1 MIAEVIVDV
10 LNSSVDKVFD
20 YKVPEGFSLQA
31 GCRVTVPFGNRIIE
45 GFVIYIKNESAL
57 PDNKLKSII
66 RKIDESPLILP
77 EMINLMHFM
86 TKRYNIKLVD
96 ALRLFIPTEL
106 RTGKIKPL
114 KKIMCILNEK
124 IDLTAYE
131 MSLRKNSLKQRALLE
146 YLKEKKNEQQ
156 SVLNQ
161 RFSSGAVNKFI
172 KDGVILINEVEEHRK
187 PVEMLVAN
195 KQITLTAEQER
206 AIKEIEKFENKTYL
220 LHGVT
225 GSGKTE
231 VYMNLIEK
239 TVLAGKTAIML
250 VPEISLT
257 PQVLG
262 NFKARLGATVA
273 LLHSGLSAG
282 ERFDEWRRLLLGE
295 AKVVVGARSAI
306 FAPLNNI
313 GIIVIDEEHETTYNS
328 ESNPRYKTFEI
339 AKFRMTYNNCPLILG
354 SATPSI
360 KSYFEAEKGISK
372 LLEMP
377 VRTNKRE
384 MPKIQIVD
392 MMQEI
397 RAGNGNIFSRQLIND
412 LNECLSNNQQALLFL
427 NRRGYTSFMRCRECG
442 YVAKC
447 TDCDVSLVYHKAEE
461 KLKCHYCGKRFK
473 ALTVC
478 PQCNSS
484 YIRQG
489 AIGTQKVVDE
499 IKQIFP
505 DVKVF
510 RMDNDTTRNKNAYQ
524 KILEEFSKTK
534 PSILVGT
541 QMIAKG
547 HDFDAVTL
555 VGIIDADQSLY
566 QTDFQ
571 STEKTFQLI
580 TQVSGRAGRKDGG
593 GKIVLQTYN
602 PRHYVYKF
610 SANYN
615 YKGFYE
621 REINIREVTKFPP
634 FSCIVRILITDEK
647 EEFVR
652 QTTLDLFSKIS
663 KLKQR
668 FNENIF
674 YCEAM
679 KSPHSR
685 IKNKIRYQ
693 ILLRFTKEKEYDILK
708 EIYGIIND
716 YKSSKISIFVE
727 IDPTNLS

>member
-1 MIAEVIVDV
+1 MIAEIIVDV
-10 LNSSVDKVFD
+10 LNSNVDKVYD
-20 YKVPEGFSLQA
+20 YKVPQDFSLET
-31 GCRVTVPFGNRIIE
+31 GIRVVVPFGKRIIE
-45 GFVIYIKNESAL
+45 GFVINLKEFSTLAE
-57 PDNKLKSII
+57 DKLKCVI
-66 RKIDESPLILP
+66 RKIDESPIILP
-77 EMINLMHFM
+77 ELIELMHFM
-86 TKRYNIKLVD
+86 TNRYNIKLVD

-114 KKIMCILNEK
+114 KKIVCFLNEE
-124 IDLTAYE
+124 IDLENYA
-131 MSLRKNSLKQRALLE
+131 SNLRKNSFKQQSLLQ
-146 YLKEKKNEQQ
+146 YLKEKKSELQ

-161 RFSSGAVNKFI
+161 NFSASAVNKFK
-172 KDGVILINEVEEHRK
+172 KDGIILTDEVEERRK
-187 PVEMLVAN
+187 PSEMLVSD
-195 KQITLTAEQER
+195 KKLTLTAEQER
-206 AIKEIEKFENKTYL
+206 AITAIEKFENKTFL

-239 TVLAGKTAIML
+239 AIQNGKTAMML

-262 NFKARLGATVA
+262 SFKARLGSTVA

-282 ERFDEWRRLLLGE
+282 ERFDEWRRLLHGE

-306 FAPLNNI
+306 FAPLKNI
-313 GIIVIDEEHETTYNS
+313 GIIVIDEEHESSYNS
-328 ESNPRYKTFEI
+328 ESNPRYKTYEI
-339 AKFRMTYNNCPLILG
+339 AKFRMKFNKCPLVLG

-360 KSYFEAEKGISK
+360 KSYFDAVNNKST

-377 VRTNKRE
+377 IRTNQKE

-397 RAGNGNIFSRQLIND
+397 RAGNGSMFSGQLISD
-412 LNECLSNNQQALLFL
+412 LYECLNKNQQALLFL
-427 NRRGYTSFMRCRECG
+427 NRRGFTSFMRCRECG

-478 PQCNSS
+478 PQCKSS

-499 IKQIFP
+499 VKKIFP
-505 DVKVF
+505 QVKIF

-524 KILEEFSKTK
+524 KILEEFSKSK
-534 PSILVGT
+534 PAILVGT

-547 HDFDAVTL
+547 HDFDAVSL

-566 QTDFQ
+566 QSDYQ
-571 STEKTFQLI
+571 SPEKTFQLI
-580 TQVSGRAGRKDGG
+580 TQVSGRAGRKDAV

-610 SANYN
+610 SANYD
-615 YKGFYE
+615 YKNFYE
-621 REINIREVTKFPP
+621 KEINIRQVTKFPP
-634 FSCIVRILITDEK
+634 FASLVRILITDEK
-647 EEFVR
+647 EEIVR
-652 QTTLDLFSKIS
+652 ETTLEIFSKITE
-663 KLKQR
+663 LKK
-668 FNENIF
+668 ENPEDF
-674 YCEAM
+674 YYCDAM
-679 KSPHSR
+679 KSPHNK

-693 ILLRFTKEKEYDILK
+693 VLLRFTKQKECDILK
-708 EIYGIIND
+708 EIY
-716 YKSSKISIFVE
+716 KIVNGFKHLKANIFVE
-727 IDPTNLS
+727 IDPPNLS

>member
-1 MIAEVIVDV
+1 MIAQVIVDV
-10 LNSSVDKVFD
+10 LNSNVDKVFD
-20 YKVPEGFSLQA
+20 YKVPDDLSLEA
-31 GCRVTVPFGNRIIE
+31 GCRVVVPFGKRVVE
-45 GFVIYIKNESAL
+45 GFVINIKDFSTVPN
-57 PDNKLKSII
+57 DKLKFIT
-66 RKIDESPLILP
+66 RKIEDSALILP
-77 EMINLMHFM
+77 ELISLMHFM
-86 TKRYNIKLVD
+86 TERYNIKLVD
-96 ALRLFIPTEL
+96 ALRLFIPSEL

-114 KKIMCILNEK
+114 KKIMCILNENL
-124 IDLTAYE
+124 DLNAYE
-131 MSLRKNSLKQRALLE
+131 MSLRKNSLKQQALLQ
-146 YLKEKKNEQQ
+146 YMKVKKSEQQ

-161 RFSSGAVNKFI
+161 MFSAGAVNKFK
-172 KDGVILINEVEEHRK
+172 KDGLFLIDEVEERRR
-187 PVEMLVAN
+187 PEEMLIID

-206 AIKEIEKFENKTYL
+206 AIKQIENFENKTFL

-239 TVLAGKTAIML
+239 AVLDGKTAIML

-306 FAPLNNI
+306 FAPLKNI
-313 GIIVIDEEHETTYNS
+313 GIIVIDEEHESTYNS
-328 ESNPRYKTFEI
+328 ESNPRYKTHEI
-339 AKFRMTYNNCPLILG
+339 AKFRMEYNKCPLILG

-360 KSYFEAEKGISK
+360 KSYFDAVNNKST

-377 VRTNKRE
+377 VRTNKKE
-384 MPKIQIVD
+384 MPKIQIID

-397 RAGNGNIFSRQLIND
+397 RAGNGSMFSRQLVND
-412 LNECLSNNQQALLFL
+412 LYECLNNNEQALLFL

-499 IKQIFP
+499 IKIIFP
-505 DVKVF
+505 QVKVF

-524 KILEEFSKTK
+524 KILEEFSKNK
-534 PSILVGT
+534 PAILVGT

-566 QTDFQ
+566 QSDFQ

-580 TQVSGRAGRKDGG
+580 TQVSGRAGRKDSI

-621 REINIREVTKFPP
+621 KEINIREVTNFPP
-634 FSCIVRILITDEK
+634 FSSIVRILITDEK
-647 EEFVR
+647 EEVVR
-652 QTTLDLFSKIS
+652 ETTIEIFSKLGE
-663 KLKQR
+663 LKQKYA
-668 FNENIF
+668 ENF
-674 YCEAM
+674 YYCEAM

-693 ILLRFTKEKEYDILK
+693 ILLRFTKIKECDILK
-708 EIYGIIND
+708 EIYEIINQ
-716 YKSSKISIFVE
+716 YKNLKASIFVE
-727 IDPTNLS
+727 INPMNLS

>member
-1 MIAEVIVDV
+1 MIAEIIVDV
-10 LNSSVDKVFD
+10 LSSNVDRVYD
-20 YKVPEGFSLQA
+20 YKVPENFSLQV
-31 GCRVTVPFGNRIIE
+31 GGRVVVPFGKRIIE
-45 GFVIYIKNESAL
+45 GFVIKIKEFSDL
-57 PDNKLKSII
+57 PDEKLKTVL
-66 RKIDESPLILP
+66 RKIDDSPLILP
-77 EMINLMHFM
+77 EFIELMHFM
-86 TKRYNIKLVD
+86 VRRYNIKLVD
-96 ALRLFIPTEL
+96 ALRLFVPTEL

-114 KKIMCILNEK
+114 KKVLCVLNEK
-124 IDLTAYE
+124 IDLDAYA
-131 MSLRKNSLKQRALLE
+131 LTFRKNSFKQTALLQ
-146 YLKEKKNEQQ
+146 YLKEKNSEFQ

-161 RFSSGAVNKFI
+161 KFSANAVNKFK
-172 KDGVILINEVEEHRK
+172 KDGVILTDEIEELRK
-187 PVEMLVAN
+187 PSEMQVLN
-195 KQITLTAEQER
+195 KKLKLTPEQKR
-206 AIKEIEKFENKTYL
+206 AITEIEKFENKTYL

-239 TVLAGKTAIML
+239 VVQTGKTAVML

-262 NFKARLGATVA
+262 SFKARLGDAVA

-306 FAPLNNI
+306 FAPLKNI
-313 GIIVIDEEHETTYNS
+313 GIIVIDEEHETSYNS
-328 ESNPRYKTFEI
+328 ESNPRYKTYEL
-339 AKFRMTYNNCPLILG
+339 AEFRMKFNNCPLILG

-360 KSYFEAEKGISK
+360 KSYFDAMNEKTT

-377 VRTNKRE
+377 VRTNQKE

-397 RAGNGNIFSRQLIND
+397 RAGNGSIFSRQLIND
-412 LNECLSNNQQALLFL
+412 LFECVNKEEQALLFL
-427 NRRGYTSFMRCRECG
+427 NRRGFTSFMRCRECG
-442 YVAKC
+442 YIAKC

-478 PQCNSS
+478 PECKSS

-489 AIGTQKVVDE
+489 AVGTQKVVDE
-499 IKQIFP
+499 IKKIFP
-505 DVKVF
+505 EVKIF

-524 KILEEFSKTK
+524 KILEDFSKNR
-534 PSILVGT
+534 PAILVGT

-547 HDFDAVTL
+547 HDFDAVSI

-566 QTDFQ
+566 QSDFQ

-602 PRHYVYKF
+602 PWHYVYKF

-621 REINIREVTKFPP
+621 KEINIREITKFPP
-634 FSCIVRILITDEK
+634 FASLIRILISDEK
-647 EEFVR
+647 EEIVR
-652 QTTLDLFSKIS
+652 DIILEIFSKITE
-663 KLKQR
+663 LKNQ
-668 FNENIF
+668 FQKDF
-674 YCEAM
+674 YYCNSM
-679 KSPHSR
+679 KSPHNK

-693 ILLRFTKEKEYDILK
+693 ILLRFTKEKECDILK
-708 EIYGIIND
+708 EIYKIVNE
-716 YKSSKISIFVE
+716 YKNLKTNIFVE
-727 IDPTNLS
+727 IDPPNLG

>member
-1 MIAEVIVDV
+1 MIAEIIVDV
-10 LNSSVDKVFD
+10 LSSNVDRVYD
-20 YKVPEGFSLQA
+20 YKVPENFSLQV
-31 GCRVTVPFGNRIIE
+31 GVRVVIPFGKRIVE
-45 GFVIYIKNESAL
+45 GFVIKIKEFSNL
-57 PDNKLKSII
+57 PDEKLKSILK
-66 RKIDESPLILP
+66 KIDDSPLILP
-77 EMINLMHFM
+77 EFIELMHFM
-86 TKRYNIKLVD
+86 VRRYNIKLVD

-114 KKIMCILNEK
+114 KKILCILNKNINLEEYAS
-124 IDLTAYE
+124 T
-131 MSLRKNSLKQRALLE
+131 LRKNSFKQQALLQ
-146 YLKEKKNEQQ
+146 YLKEKKREFQP
-156 SVLNQ
+156 VLNKN
-161 RFSSGAVNKFI
+161 FSASAVNKFK
-172 KDGVILINEVEEHRK
+172 KDGIISTDEIEELRK
-187 PVEMLVAN
+187 PSEMQILN
-195 KQITLTAEQER
+195 KKLKLTPEQKR
-206 AIKEIEKFENKTYL
+206 AITEIEKFENKTYL

-239 TVLAGKTAIML
+239 VVQAGKTAIML

-262 NFKARLGATVA
+262 SFKARLGDAVA

-282 ERFDEWRRLLLGE
+282 ERFDEWRRLFLNE

-306 FAPLNNI
+306 FAPLKNI
-313 GIIVIDEEHETTYNS
+313 GIIVIDEEHETSYNS
-328 ESNPRYKTFEI
+328 ESNPRYKTYEL
-339 AKFRMTYNNCPLILG
+339 AEFRMKFNNCSLLLG

-360 KSYFEAEKGISK
+360 KSYFDAMKEKTT

-377 VRTNKRE
+377 VRTNQKE

-397 RAGNGNIFSRQLIND
+397 RAGNGSIFSRQLIND
-412 LNECLSNNQQALLFL
+412 LYECINKKEQALLFL
-427 NRRGYTSFMRCRECG
+427 NRRGFTSFMRCRECG
-442 YVAKC
+442 YIAKC

-478 PQCNSS
+478 PECKSS

-489 AIGTQKVVDE
+489 AVGTQKVVDE
-499 IKQIFP
+499 IKKIFP
-505 DVKVF
+505 EVKVF

-524 KILEEFSKTK
+524 KILEDFSKNR
-534 PSILVGT
+534 PAILVGT

-547 HDFDAVTL
+547 HDFDAVSI

-566 QTDFQ
+566 QSDFQ

-602 PRHYVYKF
+602 PKHYVYRF

-615 YKGFYE
+615 YKSFYE
-621 REINIREVTKFPP
+621 KEINIREVTNFPP
-634 FSCIVRILITDEK
+634 FASLVRILISDEK
-647 EEFVR
+647 EEIVR
-652 QTTLDLFSKIS
+652 DTTLEIFSKITE
-663 KLKQR
+663 LKKQ
-668 FNENIF
+668 FQKDF
-674 YCEAM
+674 YYCDAM
-679 KSPHSR
+679 KSPHNK
-685 IKNKIRYQ
+685 IKNKMRYQ
-693 ILLRFTKEKEYDILK
+693 ILLRFTKEKECDILK
-708 EIYGIIND
+708 EIYEIVNNF
-716 YKSSKISIFVE
+716 KHLKTSIFVE
-727 IDPTNLS
+727 IDPPNLG